1 MKNWYWL
8 VSKNFKIF
16 FYIKVFPSCE
26 LLVSDL
32 WLFVGYHVWII
43 YIPASAGRASLTA
56 APTGF
61 NWFFEV
67 PFFCFCF
74 FNTIFLFFFSKNCF
88 WQMFNTYKLK
98 TVFKELLVVKKD
110 KTIFWFFPSFFAF
123 LYIFLKNWFC
133 MFSLTAAPC
142 MALLRHLISL
152 LKSYFLMF
160 FWIPKFWQDL
170 YIAKLHVIFF
180 LFFMVFLKAVMAQLI
195 RLDLFLQT
203 YFSIFCVEN
212 CFVIFFFCNCAMHG
226 AVETFNSIFYRVNF
240 WYFFEYQRFGRICC
254 LFDFVWRIL

>member
-1 MKNWYWL
+1 
-8 VSKNFKIF
+8 
-16 FYIKVFPSCE
+16 
-26 LLVSDL
+26 
-32 WLFVGYHVWII
+32 
-43 YIPASAGRASLTA
+43 
-56 APTGF
+56 
-61 NWFFEV
+61 
-67 PFFCFCF
+67 
-74 FNTIFLFFFSKNCF
+74 
-88 WQMFNTYKLK
+88 MFNTYKLK

-226 AVETFNSIFYRVNF
+226 AVETFNSIFKELIFGIFLNTNVLAEFVVYLILFEEYCEFGEGGRRKNEIWWNLLFFLTGRSLFLIKELVKF
-240 WYFFEYQRFGRICC
+240 GEKTEVYFF
-254 LFDFVWRIL
+254 

>member
-1 MKNWYWL
+1 
-8 VSKNFKIF
+8 
-16 FYIKVFPSCE
+16 
-26 LLVSDL
+26 
-32 WLFVGYHVWII
+32 
-43 YIPASAGRASLTA
+43 
-56 APTGF
+56 
-61 NWFFEV
+61 
-67 PFFCFCF
+67 
-74 FNTIFLFFFSKNCF
+74 
-88 WQMFNTYKLK
+88 MFNTYKLK

-226 AVETFNSIFYRVNF
+226 AVETFNSIFKELIFGIFLNTNVLAEFVFYLILFEEYCEFGEGGEKEKCNLVKS
-240 WYFFEYQRFGRICC
+240 FFFSDRS
-254 LFDFVWRIL
+254 FVMSD